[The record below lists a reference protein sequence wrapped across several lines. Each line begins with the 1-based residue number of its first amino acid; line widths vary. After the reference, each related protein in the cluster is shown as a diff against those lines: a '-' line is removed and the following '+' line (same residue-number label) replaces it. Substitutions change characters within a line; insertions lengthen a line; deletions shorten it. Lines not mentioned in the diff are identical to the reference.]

1 MAEPVLDIIE
11 CDPMTETCPEDFA
24 DGLTCDPDFEDCP
37 EPETIPGDGSDMG
50 NTGGERDISD
60 IQTSWIE
67 VD

>member
-1 MAEPVLDIIE
+1 MAEPVPDVIA

-24 DGLTCDPDFEDCP
+24 DGLTCDPAFEDCP
-37 EPETIPGDGSDMG
+37 EVISGDGSDMG
-50 NTGGERDISD
+50 NAGGDRDISD